1 MEHWLRSH
9 RSAPG
14 KDPAG
19 VDAAERRL
27 ALVRG
32 QEAERGPEVGD
43 RLRPGSR
50 CEGHAPPQRTAVLA
64 VGERA
69 PLQNVSDCL
78 ARGACMSVAV
88 YTAVAVAVAAA
99 VAVAVTVAVAVAV
112 AVAVLSTVG
121 NHDPPQRVGRG
132 VRAYVRPSVR
142 WTA

>member
-88 YTAVAVAVAAA
+88 YTVAVAAAVAAA
-99 VAVAVTVAVAVAV
+99 VAVAVAVAVAAAAAVTVAVAPAIVIPSGSGQRDRAFS
-112 AVAVLSTVG
+112 AGWSDLS
-121 NHDPPQRVGRG
+121 
-132 VRAYVRPSVR
+132 A
-142 WTA
+142 